1 MLKINKKRGVTMQKT
16 KQDLLKELKQ
26 RLEDSW
32 SGFTQVVEELEEFN
46 SSVNDAEETKSLS
59 DNEHF
64 KLEEFYENYLDN
76 IKYQAEGL
84 QDETQQA
91 IDKLEGTF
99 NISYMEEAN
108 NE

>member
-1 MLKINKKRGVTMQKT
+1 MQKT

-32 SGFTQVVEELEEFN
+32 SGFTQVIEELEEFN
-46 SSVNDAEETKSLS
+46 SSVNDAEETKELS
-59 DNEHF
+59 DNELF

>member
-59 DNEHF
+59 DNELF

-84 QDETQQA
+84 QSETQQA

>member
-1 MLKINKKRGVTMQKT
+1 MSKT

-32 SGFTQVVEELEEFN
+32 SGFTQVVEELGEFHF
-46 SSVNDAEETKSLS
+46 SVNDAEDTQSLS

-64 KLEEFYENYLDN
+64 KLEEFYEDYLDN

-84 QDETQQA
+84 QSETQPA

>member
-1 MLKINKKRGVTMQKT
+1 MQKT

-26 RLEDSW
+26 RLENSW

-46 SSVNDAEETKSLS
+46 CSVNDAEETRELS
-59 DNEHF
+59 DS
-64 KLEEFYENYLDN
+64 KLLRLENFYDNYLDD
-76 IKYQAEGL
+76 IKYQAEKL
-84 QDETQQA
+84 QDETQQT

-99 NISYMEEAN
+99 NISYMEGYN

>member
-1 MLKINKKRGVTMQKT
+1 MSKT

-32 SGFTQVVEELEEFN
+32 SGFTQVVEELGEFHF
-46 SSVNDAEETKSLS
+46 SVNDAEDTQSLS

-84 QDETQQA
+84 QSETQQA
-91 IDKLEGTF
+91 IDKFEGIY
-99 NISYMEEAN
+99 NISYMEEVN
-108 NE
+108 K

>member
-1 MLKINKKRGVTMQKT
+1 MSKT

-32 SGFTQVVEELEEFN
+32 SGFTQVVEELGEFHF
-46 SSVNDAEETKSLS
+46 SVNDAEDTQSLS

-64 KLEEFYENYLDN
+64 KLEEFYEIYLDN

-84 QDETQQA
+84 QSETQQA

>member
-1 MLKINKKRGVTMQKT
+1 MQKT

-32 SGFTQVVEELEEFN
+32 SGFTQVVEELGEFHF
-46 SSVNDAEETKSLS
+46 SVNDAEDTKSLS
-59 DNEHF
+59 DNELF

>member
-26 RLEDSW
+26 RLENSW

-46 SSVNDAEETKSLS
+46 CSVNDAEETRELS
-59 DNEHF
+59 DS
-64 KLEEFYENYLDN
+64 KLLRLENFYDNYLDD
-76 IKYQAEGL
+76 IKYQAEKL

-99 NISYMEEAN
+99 NISYMEGYN

>member
-1 MLKINKKRGVTMQKT
+1 MSKT

-32 SGFTQVVEELEEFN
+32 SGFTQVVEELGEFHF
-46 SSVNDAEETKSLS
+46 SVNDAEDTQSLS

-64 KLEEFYENYLDN
+64 KLEEIYENYIDN

-84 QDETQQA
+84 QSETQQA

>member
-1 MLKINKKRGVTMQKT
+1 MSKT

-32 SGFTQVVEELEEFN
+32 SGFTQVVEELGEFHF
-46 SSVNDAEETKSLS
+46 SVNDAEDTQSLS

-84 QDETQQA
+84 QSETQQA

>member
-1 MLKINKKRGVTMQKT
+1 MSKT

-32 SGFTQVVEELEEFN
+32 SGFTQVVEELGEFHF
-46 SSVNDAEETKSLS
+46 SVNDAEDTQSLS

-64 KLEEFYENYLDN
+64 KLEEFYEDYLDN

-84 QDETQQA
+84 QSLTQLA

-99 NISYMEEAN
+99 NISYMEEAI

>member
-1 MLKINKKRGVTMQKT
+1 MSKT

-32 SGFTQVVEELEEFN
+32 SGFTQVVEELGEFHF
-46 SSVNDAEETKSLS
+46 SVNDAEDTQSLS

-64 KLEEFYENYLDN
+64 KLEEFYEDYLDN

-84 QDETQQA
+84 QSETQQD

>member
-1 MLKINKKRGVTMQKT
+1 MSKT

-32 SGFTQVVEELEEFN
+32 SGFTQVVEELGEFHF
-46 SSVNDAEETKSLS
+46 SVNDAEDTQSLS

-64 KLEEFYENYLDN
+64 KLEEFYDNYLDN

-84 QDETQQA
+84 QSETQQA

>member
-1 MLKINKKRGVTMQKT
+1 MNKT

-32 SGFTQVVEELEEFN
+32 SGFTQVVEELGEFHF
-46 SSVNDAEETKSLS
+46 SVNDDEDTKSLS
-59 DNEHF
+59 DNELF
-64 KLEEFYENYLDN
+64 KLEEFYEDYLDN

-84 QDETQQA
+84 QSETQQA

-99 NISYMEEAN
+99 NISYMEGDN

>member
-1 MLKINKKRGVTMQKT
+1 MSKT

-46 SSVNDAEETKSLS
+46 SSVNDSEETKSLS

-64 KLEEFYENYLDN
+64 KLEEFYEAYLDN
-76 IKYQAEGL
+76 IKKDYK
-84 QDETQQA
+84 T
-91 IDKLEGTF
+91 KL
-99 NISYMEEAN
+99 NRL
-108 NE
+108 

>member
-1 MLKINKKRGVTMQKT
+1 MQKT

-32 SGFTQVVEELEEFN
+32 SGFTQVVEELGEFHF
-46 SSVNDAEETKSLS
+46 SVNDAEDTKSLS
-59 DNEHF
+59 DNELF

-84 QDETQQA
+84 QSETQQA

>member
-1 MLKINKKRGVTMQKT
+1 MINKKQVI
-16 KQDLLKELKQ
+16 LKELKQ
-26 RLEDSW
+26 KLESSW
-32 SGFTQVVEELEEFN
+32 SGFTQVVEDLGEFHF
-46 SSVNDAEETKSLS
+46 SVNDAEDTQSLS

-64 KLEEFYENYLDN
+64 KLEEFYEDYLDN

-84 QDETQQA
+84 QSETQQA

>member
-1 MLKINKKRGVTMQKT
+1 MSKT

-32 SGFTQVVEELEEFN
+32 SGFTQVVEELGEFHF
-46 SSVNDAEETKSLS
+46 SVNDAEDTQSLS

-64 KLEEFYENYLDN
+64 KLEEFYEDYLDN

-99 NISYMEEAN
+99 NISYMEGDN

>member
-1 MLKINKKRGVTMQKT
+1 MKKT

-32 SGFTQVVEELEEFN
+32 SGFTQVVEELGEFHF
-46 SSVNDAEETKSLS
+46 SVNDAEDTQSLS

-84 QDETQQA
+84 QSETQQA

>member
-1 MLKINKKRGVTMQKT
+1 MSKT

-32 SGFTQVVEELEEFN
+32 SGFTQVVEELGEFHF
-46 SSVNDAEETKSLS
+46 SVNDAEDTQSLS

-84 QDETQQA
+84 QSETQQA
-91 IDKLEGTF
+91 IDKFEGTY
-99 NISYMEEAN
+99 NISYMKDEG
-108 NE
+108 

>member
-1 MLKINKKRGVTMQKT
+1 MSKT

-32 SGFTQVVEELEEFN
+32 SGFTQVVEQLGEFHF
-46 SSVNDAEETKSLS
+46 SVNDAEDTQSLS

-64 KLEEFYENYLDN
+64 KLEEFYEDYLDN

-84 QDETQQA
+84 QSETQQA

>member
-1 MLKINKKRGVTMQKT
+1 MSKT

-32 SGFTQVVEELEEFN
+32 SGFTQVVEELGEFHF
-46 SSVNDAEETKSLS
+46 SVNDAEDTQSLS

-84 QDETQQA
+84 QSETQQA

-99 NISYMEEAN
+99 NISYMEEVN

>member
-1 MLKINKKRGVTMQKT
+1 MQKT

-26 RLEDSW
+26 RLENSW

-46 SSVNDAEETKSLS
+46 CSVNDAEETRELS
-59 DNEHF
+59 DS
-64 KLEEFYENYLDN
+64 KLLRLENFYDNYLDD
-76 IKYQAEGL
+76 IKYQAEKL

-99 NISYMEEAN
+99 NISYMEGYN

>member
-1 MLKINKKRGVTMQKT
+1 MSKT

-26 RLEDSW
+26 RIEDSW
-32 SGFTQVVEELEEFN
+32 SGFTQVVEEWGEFHF
-46 SSVNDAEETKSLS
+46 SENDAEDTQSLS

-84 QDETQQA
+84 QSETQQA

>member
-1 MLKINKKRGVTMQKT
+1 MSKT

-26 RLEDSW
+26 RLEDSR
-32 SGFTQVVEELEEFN
+32 SGFTQVVEELGEFHF
-46 SSVNDAEETKSLS
+46 SVNDAEDTQSLS

-84 QDETQQA
+84 QSETQQA

>member
-1 MLKINKKRGVTMQKT
+1 MSKT

-46 SSVNDAEETKSLS
+46 YSVNDSEETKKLS
-59 DNEHF
+59 DSELF
-64 KLEEFYENYLDN
+64 KLEEFYEDYLDN